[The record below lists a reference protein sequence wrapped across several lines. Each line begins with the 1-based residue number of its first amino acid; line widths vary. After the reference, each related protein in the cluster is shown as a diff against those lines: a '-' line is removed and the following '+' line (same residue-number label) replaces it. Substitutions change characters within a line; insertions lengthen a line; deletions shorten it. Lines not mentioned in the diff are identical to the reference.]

1 MKAFRYVSPDSAHSA
16 AYALNRGGANARPL
30 AGGIDLLDEL
40 KEYIIAPSTVVN
52 LKSIPGFDR
61 LDVRRDGITI
71 GPVVTLA
78 DLAAHR
84 TIQRDYPALVQS
96 ALSVGTPQIQH
107 IGTVGGNLCQRP
119 RCWYYRDEDIIC
131 LKKGGDRCYAI
142 EGDSRYH
149 AILGGGPSFIVH
161 PSDVAPALMA
171 LGSSVTI
178 TGETGEKTSSLDD
191 FFILPTQNVLKEN
204 ILQPGEIVTAIHV
217 PAPPAGSKSVYRK
230 QRGRESFDW
239 ALASAAVLLHIQNG
253 VVSHA
258 SVVLGGV
265 APKPWRS
272 VEAEKALQGQRWS
285 TALAATAADAAM
297 HDAQPL
303 KDNAYK
309 VPLARE
315 TLRMALLE
323 AAGENPETG

>member
-1 MKAFRYVSPDSAHSA
+1 MKAFRYVFPDSVHSA
-16 AYALNRGGANARPL
+16 AYALNRGGVDARPV

-40 KEYIIAPSTVVN
+40 KEYIATPSTVVN

-61 LDVRRDGITI
+61 LTVQRDGLTI

-84 TIQRDYPALVQS
+84 TVQRDYPGLVQA

-107 IGTVGGNLCQRP
+107 VGTVGGNLCQRP

-142 EGDSRYH
+142 EGDNRYH

-161 PSDVAPALMA
+161 PSDLAPALMA
-171 LGSSVTI
+171 YGASVTI
-178 TGETGEKTSSLDD
+178 AGETAEKTASLDD
-191 FFILPTQNVLKEN
+191 FFILPAQNVLKEN
-204 ILQPGEIVTAIHV
+204 ILQPGEIVAAIHV
-217 PAPPAGSKSVYRK
+217 PAPPAGSKGVYRK

-253 VVSHA
+253 VVNHA

-272 VEAEKALQGQRWS
+272 VEAEKALQGQRW
-285 TALAATAADAAM
+285 TPALAAAAADAAV
-297 HDAQPL
+297 HDAQPM

-309 VPLARE
+309 VPLTRE
-315 TLRMALLE
+315 TIRLALLE
-323 AAGENPETG
+323 AAGENPEAA